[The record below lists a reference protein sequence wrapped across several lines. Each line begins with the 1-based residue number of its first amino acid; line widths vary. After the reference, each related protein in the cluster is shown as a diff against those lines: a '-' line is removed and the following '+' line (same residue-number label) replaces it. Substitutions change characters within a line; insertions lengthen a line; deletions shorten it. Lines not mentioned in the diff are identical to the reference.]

1 MSIDKDKTP
10 HAKISDLP
18 EPATKEREADKVK
31 GGRMATES
39 GDVTQDG
46 SRGGDTG

>member
-1 MSIDKDKTP
+1 MLTARLIV
-10 HAKISDLP
+10 DLVGSLMG
-18 EPATKEREADKVK
+18 KKVGDKVK
-31 GGRMATES
+31 GGRMATEA

>member
-1 MSIDKDKTP
+1 MSADKDKAP
-10 HAKISDLP
+10 QSKIADLP
-18 EPATKEREADKVK
+18 EPATAAREADKVK
-31 GGRMATES
+31 GGRMATEP

>member
-10 HAKISDLP
+10 QAKISDLP